1 MKYYLITYKNWKDEV
16 SDRCILPISI
26 EFGSNEYHKT
36 PTWLINAHDVDIK
49 NENGAVSISVS
60 NNLKTFDMKNIL
72 EVKETKE
79 FNINQVEKYIF
90 DSSVFPVDSSSEEKI
105 EFLKGTLELEINQ
118 NLKEKTA
125 LRKTLY
131 NLCRW
136 NDEEKFKIENLK
148 ARLEELTRYNEEK
161 ISEINNLYSTVK
173 NLDELVKNLVDKIYS
188 LEYHSAEL
196 TQCQNNEISNLIKQ
210 ASSLYKQ
217 KADDSYH
224 ISKLMEKESRFI
236 QKENNPIDLMNLSN
250 KRNSLLNELNDVLLN
265 NNLNEK
271 FLGELGILNQKE
283 VFVEHKPKF
292 EIIKSV
298 GEVIGEVTGI
308 FTPGEL
314 SLETFKE
321 LELKQGEFS
330 IPRIRASLGLI
341 N

>member
-125 LRKTLY
+125 LRKKLY

-173 NLDELVKNLVDKIYS
+173 NLDELGVSKK
-188 LEYHSAEL
+188 
-196 TQCQNNEISNLIKQ
+196 
-210 ASSLYKQ
+210 ASTLG
-217 KADDSYH
+217 ACVGT
-224 ISKLMEKESRFI
+224 
-236 QKENNPIDLMNLSN
+236 N
-250 KRNSLLNELNDVLLN
+250 LN
-265 NNLNEK
+265 ND
-271 FLGELGILNQKE
+271 GILLYE
-283 VFVEHKPKF
+283 GMAVFFVAQAAGIEMDF
-292 EIIKSV
+292 SMQLMAAFMCV
-298 GEVIGEVTGI
+298 LGTIGIAGI
-308 FTPGEL
+308 PEAGFITL
-314 SLETFKE
+314 SLVLTTVGLPVEILPMLLTVDWI
-321 LELKQGEFS
+321 LGRGRTVVNVLGDMTVS
-330 IPRIRASLGLI
+330 IALDDKNSKD
-341 N
+341 